1 MPFNWISLLGLM
13 LMRFLRPW
21 TNRKIHSVCDMERK
35 KKTFLAPEHE
45 QAYIHVR
52 PLADHVLP
60 YHCVYTMTIVTT
72 MCVLLLLVFFF
83 FSVLVFSSWMGSMIL
98 NQEREMRSLPINNR
112 PVRINRRKNEK
123 WKKKKKLNIDD

>member
-1 MPFNWISLLGLM
+1 
-13 LMRFLRPW
+13 MRFLRPW

-60 YHCVYTMTIVTT
+60 YHCVYHDYCDYNV
-72 MCVLLLLVFFF
+72 CSVVVGFFF
-83 FSVLVFSSWMGSMIL
+83 LLRFGVFIVNGFY
-98 NQEREMRSLPINNR
+98 
-112 PVRINRRKNEK
+112 
-123 WKKKKKLNIDD
+123 DT